1 MDDTM
6 GRVTRIL
13 APFLAVVIAIG
24 LLFPACTKIYHY
36 MNEGKCKLLGVV
48 VWNADML
55 GKIRNV
61 VLSCR

>member
-1 MDDTM
+1 MD
-6 GRVTRIL
+6 

-24 LLFPACTKIYHY
+24 LLFPACTEIYHY

-55 GKIRNV
+55 GKIRNA
-61 VLSCR
+61 VLSAS